1 MKQGNVSPPRPL
13 SSVGSP
19 PTGGVK
25 GKVRVAPALQG
36 GTDETTIGYRL
47 SLSARGSRAVLTV
60 SVTLGL
66 GQMEMVLMEGETGQA
81 V

>member
-1 MKQGNVSPPRPL
+1 M
-13 SSVGSP
+13 GSP

-25 GKVRVAPALQG
+25 GKVQGAPALQG

-47 SLSARGSRAVLTV
+47 SLSARGGRAVLTV

-66 GQMEMVLMEGETGQA
+66 GQMEMVSMEGETGQA

>member
-1 MKQGNVSPPRPL
+1 MRRSL

-25 GKVRVAPALQG
+25 GKIQGAPALQG
-36 GTDETTIGYRL
+36 GTDETTIGYTL
-47 SLSARGSRAVLTV
+47 SLRTRGDRAVLTV

-66 GQMEMVLMEGETGQA
+66 GQMGMVLMEGETGQA